1 MHVLDRMDE
10 RGITSRQALETIR
23 RGEIVADPETD
34 QYGELKVTLKRRY
47 AGQVV
52 RVVVAVS
59 ERDEVTVIT
68 AM

>member
-10 RGITSRQALETIR
+10 RVITFRQALETIR
-23 RGEIVADPETD
+23 RGEIVAGPETD
-34 QYGELKVTLKRRY
+34 EYGESKVTLKRRY

-52 RVVVAVS
+52 RVVVAIS
-59 ERDEVTVIT
+59 ECDEVTIIT